1 MTPGVTKLA
10 TGQSLILL
18 DVKSHRLIVF
28 RRALGWQMHYYPT
41 LYRRSGQNKNQI
53 TFQTSIVFLLIVL
66 DEMRAD
72 VSRVTRVDR
81 PKLFIERLIWVDPAT
96 FSKL

>member
-1 MTPGVTKLA
+1 MHIYIYIYIYTLYSAVTPGVTKLA

-41 LYRRSGQNKNQI
+41 LYKEAAKIKRPNNFSNKYL
-53 TFQTSIVFLLIVL
+53 FLLTVL

-72 VSRVTRVDR
+72 VSR
-81 PKLFIERLIWVDPAT
+81 
-96 FSKL
+96 